1 MKRFWCLVICVVCL
15 LVGCAPEERHLLAR
29 FREGFVA
36 ECAGEYNGV
45 CFSALFEA
53 APLTEAGVLP
63 LTVTFYA
70 PEALTGTVLA
80 RSAEGAVSFS
90 LDGMQVDEGIKGLV
104 RLLDVFPTDG
114 EISGVTVSKEGHTVV
129 NGANFCAKFLADGT
143 PLEVTG
149 AGISLQILR
158 WEGVSA

>member
-1 MKRFWCLVICVVCL
+1 MKRFGCFIMCGILL
-15 LVGCAPEERHLLAR
+15 LVGCAGREVHPLCR
-29 FREGFVA
+29 FREGFAA

-70 PEALTGTVLA
+70 PAALSGTVLA
-80 RSAEGAVSFS
+80 RSAEGVTSLS
-90 LDGMQVDEGIKGLV
+90 LDGMQVDEGITELA
-104 RLLDVFPTDG
+104 RLLDAFPTDG
-114 EISGVTVSKEGHTVV
+114 EISGVRTSKEGHTVV
-129 NGANFCAKFLADGT
+129 NGVDFSAKFLADGT

-149 AGISLQILR
+149 AGIRLQILR
-158 WEGVSA
+158 WESVDT